1 MYFSDLQK
9 KLLIEQV
16 SGQIIGYI
24 QDAMI
29 NPQTGKIEG
38 YYVSASSKFFQKPAD
53 AKLIAVHEIS
63 SVGSDF
69 IFVNRTSI
77 D

>member
-1 MYFSDLQK
+1 MCIFRIYK
-9 KLLIEQV
+9 KITDRTSSRQL
-16 SGQIIGYI
+16 IGYI

-53 AKLIAVHEIS
+53 AKLITVHEIS